1 MCLAVTT
8 RKWWSYLALFSL
20 IVCIFYLQ
28 ISNCYLISKTMPL
41 FETLNIYQSSSSIG
55 PSSPRGSTSTTSIFP
70 NMNELVAVWKKLVK
84 NRSVLEVNFSQT
96 IFFDTHYKRFLVQC
110 NHDLVVIKS
119 SYLVALCDIVVTVFL
134 KTKSVTKSRVHCIY
148 NLPNFYYN

>member
-1 MCLAVTT
+1 MVVSGCYNQEMMVI
-8 RKWWSYLALFSL
+8 FSS
-20 IVCIFYLQ
+20 IQPNSMHFYLQ

-96 IFFDTHYKRFLVQC
+96 ILFDKHFF
-110 NHDLVVIKS
+110 
-119 SYLVALCDIVVTVFL
+119 
-134 KTKSVTKSRVHCIY
+134 KTESVTKSRVHCTY
-148 NLPNFYYN
+148 LHFTKLLLQSFFCALCQKLLSLFLL